1 MAFFNRQKFIK
12 NAQKYVNQGKL
23 ENAIKEYEKV
33 LQHDPNDI
41 SLLNTIGDLNLSLR
55 RTQTAISYFKKVAQK
70 YTDDGF
76 YGRGLAVYRKIVRAD
91 PRNLENSE
99 ILADL
104 FIKEGV
110 VSEAKK
116 MYAEIGS
123 EYLHANNFSK
133 AYSVFRKLG
142 DLTQDDP
149 NIHLKLAELG
159 LKLNKRESARDC
171 YVNAA
176 VICTKQK
183 NFTLGME
190 AAKNALEIDPQHQP
204 TLKILF
210 KLSLEKNEFKLI
222 TIALE
227 KALEMMPD
235 DPENLEMLGES
246 YLFQGRLQD
255 AFSVLSE
262 IYQQNEE
269 KYHLLHDLAEAAVK
283 LDDLDLAVAAMDEIG
298 NTLITRKE
306 NQKMVSQLNAILEKD
321 AVHAGALRLLAD
333 VYYKTS
339 DNFNY
344 VEVLKRLVEA
354 SMAAGE
360 YQEAIGIVEKLMG
373 MDVSNEE
380 YLEYHREAFTQLYPN
395 EDYIP
400 PFSGERPAADVNT
413 GVFKLDTS
421 ELAEEAKI
429 DPKSET
435 DTALEIDLLLSYGL
449 KDKAKKKLQERI
461 SKDPENIES
470 RRKLRTILKEEGESK
485 QAANICF
492 EIANILTL
500 RGEHEKAAMF
510 IEEGRTLDPSRSD
523 MSLPTGLLKSEI
535 QFPDEG
541 DTSNTGFDVLDIEES
556 IDLTDDLSEIL
567 IGEEEAEGQSEV
579 SEPLRIQPSVS
590 QEEEPVRPPDMDTD
604 INLRLEETLRSL
616 QDLGLNPEDLGME
629 SVSRPRPAAPEKK
642 PAPAEPPPAQTM
654 EKDALDALAD
664 DLWTESPAAK
674 PPPAAE
680 TPEPSPAV
688 DEVETEVREEV
699 ETEVREEVEI
709 EEEEVRF
716 NLSVVRKEETPA
728 KKTPDPPAV
737 PESVAPKEVRPP
749 ARGSSAGLS
758 DKELEATLQEI
769 DFFIKLGFK
778 DNAIEELRN
787 LQAKHPDHPEI
798 FARLEKLGAAPQVPP
813 TAVEKKKPES
823 AALETDDQE
832 EMYKGVSG
840 FEQPAE
846 LAEEIP
852 AEEVDIDLF
861 RQKLAPE
868 QAPETAPETTPEDE
882 IPQLEEIAPEDVN
895 IELFNYVADQ
905 AVEEEAGPRSSFEAK
920 KKMPNVPPVEKEA
933 PAEAEEQPDAE
944 SIFAEVDEDGIL
956 DNPLLFKEKTT
967 SRKTDSEQQGLYLT
981 SDAEEKAYDSEQGAP
996 QNVATMHNIFAD
1008 IVEEANK
1015 VFASNVDDEEGDFET
1030 HYNLGIAYKEMGL
1043 LDDAIGEFQKAFQ
1056 LIKDE
1061 PSSPQFIKACH
1072 ILSVCFFEKGL
1083 YKSAVKWCERGINCP
1098 GHEEH
1103 EYKALKYDLAQAY
1116 ERLDN
1121 GKKAL
1126 EVLTEIC
1133 EVDINYRDVTAKIEE
1148 LRKKIG

>member
-33 LQHDPNDI
+33 LQHDPNDV

-55 RTQTAISYFKKVAQK
+55 RTQTSISYFKKVAQK
-70 YTDDGF
+70 YIDDGF

-99 ILADL
+99 VLADL

-133 AYSVFRKLG
+133 AYTVFRKLG

-159 LKLNKRESARDC
+159 LKLNKRDSARDC

-227 KALEMMPD
+227 KALEVTPD
-235 DPENLEMLGES
+235 DPESLEMLGES

-255 AFSVLSE
+255 AFTVLSE

-269 KYHLLHDLAEAAVK
+269 KYHLLYELTEAAIK
-283 LDDLDLAVAAMDEIG
+283 LDDPDLAVAALDEIG
-298 NTLITRKE
+298 NTLLTRKE
-306 NQKMVSQLNAILEKD
+306 NQKMVSQLNAILEKN
-321 AVHAGALRLLAD
+321 AVHLGALRLLSD

-344 VEVLKRLVEA
+344 VEILKRMINA
-354 SMAAGE
+354 SMSSGE
-360 YQEAIGIVEKLMG
+360 YKEAIAIVEKLMG

-380 YLEYHREAFTQLYPN
+380 YLEYHREAFTRLYPD

-400 PFSGERPAADVNT
+400 PFTGDRPLAEVNT

-421 ELAEEAKI
+421 ELTEEAPV

-435 DTALEIDLLLSYGL
+435 DTSLEIDLLLSYGL
-449 KDKAKKKLQERI
+449 KEKAKKKLQERI

-535 QFPDEG
+535 QFPDEL
-541 DTSNTGFDVLDIEES
+541 DTSNTGFDVLEIEES

-567 IGEEEAEGQSEV
+567 IGEEETDEEAAAFSDRLRIEPPVIPDE
-579 SEPLRIQPSVS
+579 EPLRPAEI
-590 QEEEPVRPPDMDTD
+590 DTD
-604 INLRLEETLRSL
+604 ISLRLEETLRSL
-616 QDLGLNPEDLGME
+616 QDLGLNPEDIGME
-629 SVSRPRPAAPEKK
+629 SIARPSSSSAREHKPPEAAPPPVEAKAEKE
-642 PAPAEPPPAQTM
+642 AAPPPVEAKA
-654 EKDALDALAD
+654 EKEAAPD
-664 DLWTESPAAK
+664 DLWEEVSVT
-674 PPPAAE
+674 E
-680 TPEPSPAV
+680 TPSDTGKRESLADGREEAEEIV
-688 DEVETEVREEV
+688 EVEEKVQ
-699 ETEVREEVEI
+699 
-709 EEEEVRF
+709 F
-716 NLSVVRKEETPA
+716 NLSVIRQEDAP
-728 KKTPDPPAV
+728 
-737 PESVAPKEVRPP
+737 APKAPEMPVRREPVSRPAARPP
-749 ARGSSAGLS
+749 ARAASAGLS

-778 DNAIEELRN
+778 DNAVEELRN
-787 LQAKHPDHPEI
+787 LQAGHPDHPEI
-798 FARLEKLGAAPQVPP
+798 VARLEKLGAVVPSAPSP
-813 TAVEKKKPES
+813 AVEKTKPEPI
-823 AALETDDQE
+823 ALEGDEQE

-852 AEEVDIDLF
+852 AEDVDIDLF
-861 RQKLAPE
+861 RQKLGPE
-868 QAPETAPETTPEDE
+868 GAKAEAL
-882 IPQLEEIAPEDVN
+882 PQLEEIAPEDVN

-905 AVEEEAGPRSSFEAK
+905 AVDEDAGPRSSFEAK
-920 KKMPNVPPVEKEA
+920 KRMPNISPPVEEET
-933 PAEAEEQPDAE
+933 PADQEEEPGSDA
-944 SIFAEVDEDGIL
+944 IFAEVDEEEFL
-956 DNPLLFKEKTT
+956 DNPLLFKEKAT
-967 SRKTDSEQQGLYLT
+967 SKKAPSEQKGLYIT
-981 SDAEEKAYDSEQGAP
+981 SDEEEKAYDSEQGAP
-996 QNVATMHNIFAD
+996 QNVTTMHNIFAD

-1126 EVLTEIC
+1126 EVLTEIY
-1133 EVDINYRDVTAKIEE
+1133 EVDINYRDVTTKIEE